1 MRRSRKHWDNFHKWT
16 YECVSKSFRTGRPE
30 RELQMVEL
38 SATRCNCI
46 AILWVSLVSFAT
58 ITLCVASQRVFIVV
72 VYFVTDLVQ
81 KLLDTPSNHIY
92 VCVCVCV
99 CVCVYRLLVFLL
111 MSKKFVS
118 ITVNLVLGDSVDKTD
133 KYPLIQFKLYT
144 RSVRI

>member
-1 MRRSRKHWDNFHKWT
+1 
-16 YECVSKSFRTGRPE
+16 
-30 RELQMVEL
+30 
-38 SATRCNCI
+38 
-46 AILWVSLVSFAT
+46 
-58 ITLCVASQRVFIVV
+58 
-72 VYFVTDLVQ
+72 
-81 KLLDTPSNHIY
+81 
-92 VCVCVCV
+92 V